1 VKRVLITGATGF
13 LGGYVVDE
21 FHRNGYHIVAAGRN
35 KEKLGKLKRERVDLW
50 QGDLS
55 DLSGFT
61 KSVYVVVHVAALS
74 TIWGSWNDFYENNV
88 TGTQNVIDFCNKN
101 KVKRL
106 VFISSPSVYSGKGDR
121 FNIKEADYD
130 PRNSL
135 NDYIKTKLLAEK
147 LVREANTKTL
157 QTTILRPR
165 GLFGVGETSIVPRLL
180 KANDTIGI
188 PLFNKGQNLVD
199 MTCVENVAYAAR
211 LAAKSR
217 QAPGKTYNITNG
229 EPREFRTILET
240 LFRKIGK
247 QPRYKHPNL
256 NTIYLLAT
264 IIESLYKLLHIHTEP
279 PITRYT
285 VCTLGYSQTLDISKA
300 KRELGYA
307 PILSLDEGIKKYAT
321 AYKAARS

>member
-1 VKRVLITGATGF
+1 VKWVLITGATGF

-21 FHRNGYHIVAAGRN
+21 FRRNGYHVIAAGRN

-61 KSVYVVVHVAALS
+61 KSVNVVVHVAALS

-88 TGTQNVIDFCNKN
+88 IGTQNVIDFCTKN

-106 VFISSPSVYSGKGDR
+106 IFISSPSIYSSKGDR
-121 FNIKEADYD
+121 LNIKESDYN
-130 PRNSL
+130 PKNNL
-135 NDYIKTKLLAEK
+135 NDYIKTKILAEG
-147 LVREANTKTL
+147 LVSEANSKTL

-165 GLFGVGETSIVPRLL
+165 GLIGIGDTSIVPRLI
-180 KANDTIGI
+180 KANNSVGL
-188 PLFNKGQNLVD
+188 PLFNEGRNLVD
-199 MTCVENVAYAAR
+199 MTCVENVAYATR
-211 LAAKSR
+211 LAAESKPASG
-217 QAPGKTYNITNG
+217 QTYNITNG
-229 EPREFRTILET
+229 EPRQFKAIVEK
-240 LFRKIGK
+240 LFRGLGQ
-247 QPRYKHPNL
+247 QPRYRYPNL
-256 NTIYLLAT
+256 QALYLLA
-264 IIESLYKLLHIHTEP
+264 SLTERVYKLLRIYREP

-300 KRELGYA
+300 KRELGYT

-321 AYKAARS
+321 AYKADCS